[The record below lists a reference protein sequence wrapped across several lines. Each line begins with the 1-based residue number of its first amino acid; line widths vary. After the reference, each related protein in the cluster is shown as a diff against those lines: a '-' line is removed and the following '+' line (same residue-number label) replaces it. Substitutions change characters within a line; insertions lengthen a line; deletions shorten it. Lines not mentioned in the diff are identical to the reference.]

1 MWGFN
6 VHAEISS
13 AFVREVLAD
22 RASPHFSQNPQN
34 VTGMKMGW
42 HGRWRPLPQKGIV
55 KTVTM
60 EECEELR

>member
-42 HGRWRPLPQKGIV
+42 HGRWTSASEGN
-55 KTVTM
+55 
-60 EECEELR
+60 CEDSDHGRM